1 MGTMAERLD
10 ELLSDAAYSDDVESS
25 GLSAEA
31 YYLQN
36 TWDDDL
42 LNGNAPN
49 PDEILQVLAGLDS
62 SELISVVSSLDVS
75 QLEEL
80 DSIEDFDLAETL
92 ASLDSTLLDAMGI
105 FDKMA
110 GDVDFFQGIFSP
122 DEMLFMLGGAGDML
136 ADIVRGMDAS
146 NLAFLDGAEGFDLGA
161 TLAGLDPDMLGGFMS
176 GWGGGELAFLGDLEG
191 FDLGATMAEFDPEI
205 MASMLGSWDDPSAIS
220 FLGGLDGFDF
230 GAMLNDMPD
239 NLKGEMLG
247 HMDGSVLAGLGDL
260 GGDFDLTVFAADA
273 GDFLPDGFDLDTAM
287 DSGDLGSGDMGGGD
301 MGGDDMG
308 GGVTVV
314 GVVDTSML

>member
-10 ELLSDAAYSDDVESS
+10 ELLSDTAYSDDVESS

-42 LNGNAPN
+42 LNENAPN
-49 PDEILQVLAGLDS
+49 PDEILQELAGLDS

-75 QLEEL
+75 QLEAL

-92 ASLDSTLLDAMGI
+92 ASLDSTLLDEMGI
-105 FDKMA
+105 FEKMA

-161 TLAGLDPDMLGGFMS
+161 TLAGLDPAMLGGFMA
-176 GWGGGELAFLGDLEG
+176 GWGGDELQFLDGLGG
-191 FDLGATMAEFDPEI
+191 FDFASTMAEFDPET
-205 MASMLGSWDDPSAIS
+205 MASMMGAWDDPSAIS
-220 FLGGLDGFDF
+220 FLGGLDGFDL
-230 GAMLNDMPD
+230 GAMLNGMPD
-239 NLKGEMLG
+239 DLRGEMLG
-247 HMDGSVLAGLGDL
+247 QMDDSLLAGLGDL
-260 GGDFDLTVFAADA
+260 DGDFDLTDFVAGA
-273 GDFLPDGFDLDTAM
+273 GDFLPDGFDLDTAI
-287 DSGDLGSGDMGGGD
+287 DSGDTGGFDFVGGD
-301 MGGDDMG
+301 T
-308 GGVTVV
+308 GGV
-314 GVVDTSML
+314 DTGLFI